1 VVSSELFLPAV
12 ESSFDTIKYSASCD
26 ACQDLVWYPEPIEK
40 PTTCGLYQLIA
51 RKTQLNDERAV
62 AFLTEIQIEHC
73 KGYNGRSQTVLTHIK
88 EMDQEEDDEDFEY
101 VKKR

>member
-1 VVSSELFLPAV
+1 MLSSELFLPAIG
-12 ESSFDTIKYSASCD
+12 STFDTIEYSASCD
-26 ACQDLVWYPEPIEK
+26 SRQDLVWYPEPIEEPK
-40 PTTCGLYQLIA
+40 SCGLYKLLARNTQLI
-51 RKTQLNDERAV
+51 DERAV

-88 EMDQEEDDEDFEY
+88 EMDQEEDDEEFVY